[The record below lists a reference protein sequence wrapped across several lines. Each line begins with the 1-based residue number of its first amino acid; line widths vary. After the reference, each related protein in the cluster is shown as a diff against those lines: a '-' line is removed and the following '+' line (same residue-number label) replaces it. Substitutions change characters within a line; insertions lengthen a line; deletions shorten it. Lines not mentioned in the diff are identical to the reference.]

1 MMLFK
6 CCTQYV
12 NKFGKLSNGYRTGKR
27 SVFMPIP
34 KNGIAKEYS
43 SYCCFY
49 LFIYYCE
56 YCCNNH
62 GSENTILRT
71 DFKIWGYITQNK
83 ITGSHG
89 SSIGFVL
96 KQFHS
101 IFHADCSILH
111 SQQQCT
117 RVTLFPQ
124 SCRHLL
130 PILNFIKLIQTDI
143 IPHCGFYLH
152 FPNDWWHWV
161 SFHILV
167 SYCVSSLEKCLF
179 KSFACFKIRLLGFLF
194 VCLFLLLNYSSSLFI
209 LDINHFPDIWFINN
223 LSHWYVAFLLCW
235 WFPLL
240 CRSSLA

>member
-1 MMLFK
+1 
-6 CCTQYV
+6 
-12 NKFGKLSNGYRTGKR
+12 
-27 SVFMPIP
+27 MPVP

-71 DFKIWGYITQNK
+71 DFKILGYISQNR
-83 ITGSHG
+83 ITCSHG
-89 SSIGFVL
+89 SSIGFLL

-101 IFHADCSILH
+101 ISHADCTILH

-130 PILNFIKLIQTDI
+130 PILNFVKLIQTDI
-143 IPHCGFYLH
+143 IH
-152 FPNDWWHWV
+152 HWV
-161 SFHILV
+161 FICIFLTIGDIEHLFIYLLV
-167 SYCVSSLEKCLF
+167 IACHLWRNVYLNPLPVLKLDCLDF
-179 KSFACFKIRLLGFLF
+179 CLF

-223 LSHWYVAFLLCW
+223 LSH
-235 WFPLL
+235 
-240 CRSSLA
+240 